1 MARSVIIIG
10 DGEEEGG
17 GEGAGATAICD
28 ALPRSAKKQ
37 IASPKCETAKADLSE
52 ETSEQKI
59 RWQWPHLSL
68 PVNHNA
74 HFSHGSSLLSSSPF
88 RRAH

>member
-28 ALPRSAKKQ
+28 ALPRSAKK
-37 IASPKCETAKADLSE
+37 ADRFAE
-52 ETSEQKI
+52 MRNRK
-59 RWQWPHLSL
+59 
-68 PVNHNA
+68 
-74 HFSHGSSLLSSSPF
+74 G
-88 RRAH
+88 